1 MFRSPA
7 AMPDLWTLRA
17 CPSSSLD
24 TEWNVIY
31 HMSFYSA
38 SIASQTG
45 DIKSPRICLMH
56 IAVAG

>member
-1 MFRSPA
+1 
-7 AMPDLWTLRA
+7 MPDLWTLRA
-17 CPSSSLD
+17 CPSSSLE

-31 HMSFYSA
+31 RMSFYSA
-38 SIASQTG
+38 SIASQTD